1 MMIKTNILIVAD
13 EEGILDPLYD
23 HLSEQGSSVISAKDG
38 ASAIAQVY
46 RERPDIVLLSLN
58 IPEMNDYQDLQELQN
73 EQTTKNLPVVCLTG
87 IEPERGE
94 QAAVDLGVNHYVSKP
109 CKLDTLLAVIRV
121 ALKEAGGSGWS
132 RPPASQFRNVNQFT
146 VEQSIPTGG
155 WRPR

>member
-1 MMIKTNILIVAD
+1 MTKILIVDD
-13 EEGILDPLYD
+13 EEGILDLLYD
-23 HLSEQGSSVISAKDG
+23 HVSDQGFSVISTKDG

-46 RERPDIVLLSLN
+46 WERPDIVLPGLN
-58 IPEMNDYQDLQELQN
+58 IPEMNVYQVLQELRD
-73 EQTTKNLPVVCLTG
+73 EPTTKTLPVVCLTG